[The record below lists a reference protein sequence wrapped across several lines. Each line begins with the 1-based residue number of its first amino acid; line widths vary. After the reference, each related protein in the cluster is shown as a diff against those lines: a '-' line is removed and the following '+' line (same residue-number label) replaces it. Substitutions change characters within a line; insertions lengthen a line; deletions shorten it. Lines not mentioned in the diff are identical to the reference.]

1 MKKLIFNLT
10 LLVFISFAS
19 LLIILSTVGIKT
31 NKFNNLISTKVSQN
45 NNISLELE
53 KIKFKLNLKEL
64 NLFLETNKPKIKY
77 RGVYLPVKN
86 LKIYIDFLS
95 LLKSKPKIQKTNID
109 LEELDV
115 DELNKLLVR

>member
-31 NKFNNLISTKVSQN
+31 NKFNNLISSKVSQN

-86 LKIYIDFLS
+86 LKFILIFY
-95 LLKSKPKIQKTNID
+95 PC
-109 LEELDV
+109 
-115 DELNKLLVR
+115 